1 MHFNQAKHLHKKTYM
16 TYMFKKPSDKNAPNM
31 EVYPR
36 LKRKSFLFFFKNKK
50 SVAESGNMAGK
61 VPKRVGADKT
71 N

>member
-36 LKRKSFLFFFKNKK
+36 PEVSGEAKILFVFFSKTKRL
-50 SVAESGNMAGK
+50 
-61 VPKRVGADKT
+61 
-71 N
+71 